1 MTRIHVKNTSG
12 HQQPNVPR
20 HNKDTSTRNTP
31 TQEGKSTTLQ
41 IANERE
47 EQQGGKAHITHGKCT
62 TKQENHKDAQEKR
75 ELTEST
81 LRQTQHNT
89 QHRETTTPQ
98 QTEPP
103 QPTQT
108 SCVKRK
114 SKSRSKSRTKTRA
127 GTGRG
132 TGTKTKDERRK
143 AYTFTYIYINIDKT
157 GRAELQ
163 LHKRIKTLNKK

>member
-41 IANERE
+41 IAIERE

-62 TKQENHKDAQEKR
+62 AKQENHKDAQETR

-103 QPTQT
+103 NQR
-108 SCVKRK
+108 KRHV
-114 SKSRSKSRTKTRA
+114 SRERARA
-127 GTGRG
+127 GAGAGQRQG
-132 TGTKTKDERRK
+132 QGQEEGQGQRRKTKDERRK

-157 GRAELQ
+157 GRAEL
-163 LHKRIKTLNKK
+163 